1 MCTFRK
7 PVYLKDI
14 RLLYMHSL
22 CTIFLV
28 WEYFLSVCHKNNYI
42 KMTMFSKTNTKT
54 KKKLSNTYIAVSVTF
69 ACVPTL
75 RNPPPIVSLSESEHN
90 KDT

>member
-1 MCTFRK
+1 
-7 PVYLKDI
+7 
-14 RLLYMHSL
+14 
-22 CTIFLV
+22 
-28 WEYFLSVCHKNNYI
+28 
-42 KMTMFSKTNTKT
+42 
-54 KKKLSNTYIAVSVTF
+54 VTF